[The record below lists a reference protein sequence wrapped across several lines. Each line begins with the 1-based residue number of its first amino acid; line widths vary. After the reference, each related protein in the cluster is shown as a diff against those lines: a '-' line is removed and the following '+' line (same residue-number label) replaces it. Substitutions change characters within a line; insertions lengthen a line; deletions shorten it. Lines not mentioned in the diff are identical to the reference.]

1 MRRRKRW
8 SSVWGGI
15 LMLFGMGAGVHAS
28 ALEPY
33 VGVDVGMAA
42 PTEKLRRT
50 ADVGGVIAPHGGVR
64 LFTLAD
70 SFTLGLELTPQF
82 TAMPLDSGVS
92 TKGRNVQSVFS
103 LTAGPRFALYDEYFE
118 VSLSSGGGYYTHTF
132 GVIDD
137 DGGGWYLA
145 GAIQYRLGQGNLVGL
160 FARRDEAHMRPV
172 KGPSTDLTTYFTGG
186 LIFQHVFLPD
196 GR

>member
-1 MRRRKRW
+1 MRTTRW
-8 SSVWGGI
+8 WLSVCGG
-15 LMLFGMGAGVHAS
+15 LWCLVAGAGVGAF

-33 VGVDVGMAA
+33 AGVDVGMAA
-42 PTEKLRRT
+42 PTEKFRRT
-50 ADVGGVIAPHGGVR
+50 ADVGGMLALRGGMR
-64 LFTLAD
+64 LFSLAD
-70 SFTLGLELTPQF
+70 SFTFSLELSPQF
-82 TAMPLDSGVS
+82 TAMPLDQGIS

-103 LTAGPRFALYDEYFE
+103 LTAGPRFALYDEYLE

-137 DGGGWYLA
+137 DGGGWYLS
-145 GAIQYRLGQGNLVGL
+145 GALQYRLGNGNYLGV

-186 LIFQHVFLPD
+186 LTFQHVFSPAGGD
-196 GR
+196 

>member
-1 MRRRKRW
+1 MKER
-8 SSVWGGI
+8 VW
-15 LMLFGMGAGVHAS
+15 LWAYTLAAS
-28 ALEPY
+28 AVITAKVYAFEPY
-33 VGVDVGMAA
+33 AAVDLGFAA

-50 ADVGGVIAPHGGVR
+50 ADVGGVIAPRGGIR

-70 SFTLGLELTPQF
+70 SFTFGIELTPQF

-103 LTAGPRFALYDEYFE
+103 ITGGPRFALYDEHLE
-118 VSLSSGGGYYTHTF
+118 VSLASGGGYYTHTF

-145 GAIQYRLGQGNLVGL
+145 GALQYRLGNGNTLGL

-172 KGPSTDLTTYFTGG
+172 KGPSTDITTYFTGG
-186 LIFQHVFLPD
+186 LIFQHVFPAW
-196 GR
+196 